1 VHADELADL
10 LRWCAVLS
18 TDPADLAGV
27 VLVAAGQRWS
37 ALVESPADLRELTVG
52 TFLQTSQA
60 PEAVRD
66 GVERVPEELRT
77 VLAAYDRLPKLQRAV
92 LMLSY
97 LEGVTNTEIAGIVD
111 RTAARVRL
119 ELDHGLAAVGGD
131 PYSVRA
137 ALDIATWH
145 LPAPA
150 EATRA
155 FQQHA
160 RTRAAGDVGSGWP
173 ESLLGPSPLCCLRSA
188 PSIGPM

>member
-10 LRWCAVLS
+10 LRWCAALS

-37 ALVESPADLRELTVG
+37 ALVESPADLRELTVR
-52 TFLQTSQA
+52 TFLQTSQT
-60 PEAVRD
+60 PEPAIRE
-66 GVERVPEELRT
+66 GIERVPEELRT

-97 LEGVTNTEIAGIVD
+97 LEGVTNTETAGIVD

-119 ELDHGLAAVGGD
+119 ELDHGLAAVSGD

-137 ALDIATWH
+137 GICR
-145 LPAPA
+145 LPPRSPGPSSDTP
-150 EATRA
+150 E
-155 FQQHA
+155 HVP
-160 RTRAAGDVGSGWP
+160 AGDAGS
-173 ESLLGPSPLCCLRSA
+173 A
-188 PSIGPM
+188 